1 MLCTGQH
8 VLRGCFLR
16 WKGVSPMSLRAE
28 IQNLS
33 LIENVPRDEPGDR
46 LSQFTVLG
54 QSC

>member
-1 MLCTGQH
+1 
-8 VLRGCFLR
+8 
-16 WKGVSPMSLRAE
+16 MSLRAE